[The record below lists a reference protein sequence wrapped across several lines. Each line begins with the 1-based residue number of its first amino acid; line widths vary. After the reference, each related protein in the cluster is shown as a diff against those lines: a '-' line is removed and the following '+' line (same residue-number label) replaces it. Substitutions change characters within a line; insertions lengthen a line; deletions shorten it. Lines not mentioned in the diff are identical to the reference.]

1 MKIGIVFES
10 IAQEVDKLKFVIQ
23 DELDAIIQKY
33 ESLGM
38 VCWIYLRSNGSI
50 HVASIKIPNKT
61 ERKRG
66 LGGALMGE
74 ISGLCDKYNLLCTL
88 TPANTETPMSVL
100 LQFYK
105 KFGFVPNKGRNKDF
119 RFMES
124 MIRYPK

>member
-66 LGGALMGE
+66 LGGAFMG
-74 ISGLCDKYNLLCTL
+74 
-88 TPANTETPMSVL
+88 
-100 LQFYK
+100 
-105 KFGFVPNKGRNKDF
+105 
-119 RFMES
+119 
-124 MIRYPK
+124 